1 MPDFRPEIVWRDSQ
15 ADIAAPNGRSVKHE
29 NPVQDRGAPPRP
41 RLAGAL
47 AKAGAVDSAWA
58 AAGWYLAATLL
69 LMWPLLPGIFR
80 NIPADLGDPLLNC
93 WILHWN
99 ADHFLRLLS
108 GDLGALHGF
117 WNAGIFY
124 PSPLALAYSEHLV
137 PQALEIL
144 PIYAVTRNIVFC
156 YNLLF
161 LSTFVLSGLGVYLLA
176 RSLTGNARA
185 AFVAGLLFAFAPYR
199 LAQLSHVQVLST
211 QWMALSL
218 YGLHRFFE
226 TRRWQALAGA
236 AAALAVQNLSCG
248 YFLLFFAPFAAA
260 FVAWEVLR
268 RRLAGDWKLLASLAG
283 AGVAVGLATWPFL
296 RPYLALRQLGY
307 GARTFDEVD
316 TFSANVLAYLTGT
329 RWLHGWGRLFDV
341 FPAPE
346 GQLFPGFVLLVL
358 ATAGGAIAVWGAWAG
373 SRGPVLP
380 RWRRVLSAL
389 AAAWAAA
396 QLLLVVYLLA
406 GGSRIIEVGSFEL
419 RLKDFSRPVLLAVV
433 SAAAFVAATPR
444 VRRAAWELLAG
455 WGFWVVAALAAA
467 SLSLGPIIRTGLKEM
482 SAGPYLLLY
491 RYVPGFDGLR
501 VPARFGLLVTLMLAV
516 LAAFALDRLLRA
528 SRRSGLITVAIVVLF
543 VSECLPAPIPI
554 DGTGGTES
562 LRAPAPVRQGAN
574 VPAVYRY
581 LRELPGNEPVLE
593 FPFGED
599 AYRGAVRLLHDRAWA
614 PDRERLQRHLPAALH
629 EAATGHRPRARVGA
643 ALGSA
648 HRVRRPDCRS
658 TRGCLQPPQR
668 RGKDQRVAP
677 VAGRAPRGDVRR
689 GQGIPAAVR
698 ETSSEGRSPDSNLA
712 GVGQSSSFASL
723 LARTG
728 VGHSSSFA
736 SVLALALALAV
747 FILGARFG
755 SRTAAGS
762 DAYGYVSQAD
772 LWLHGNL
779 HVDQPWVARFAW
791 PDADAVFAPL
801 AYRPGTTPHTLVP
814 TYPPG
819 LPLLMA
825 AFSLPGA
832 HGARYLVV
840 PLMAALGVWLTW
852 RLGRRALGDAGGLL
866 SALLLASSPAFLFQ
880 LMLPMSD
887 IPATTAWL
895 AAAVLVL
902 CAPPRPW
909 LAGLAACAAILIRP
923 NLAPLAAVLT
933 VAILL
938 TPADATRSRSPWFLR
953 AWFSASA

>member
-528 SRRSGLITVAIVVLF
+528 CRRSGLITVAIVVLF

-599 AYRGAVRLLHDRAWA
+599 AYEVQYVYYTTEHGHPIVNGYSGIFPPRYMKLRQGIGHGREWEQPWEALTGSGARIVVV
-614 PDRERLQRHLPAALH
+614 H
-629 EAATGHRPRARVGA
+629 EAAYNRR
-643 ALGSA
+643 SA
-648 HRVRRPDCRS
+648 GGRIS
-658 TRGCLQPPQR
+658 AWLQSQ
-668 RGKDQRVAP
+668 
-677 VAGRAPRGDVRR
+677 
-689 GQGIPAAVR
+689 
-698 ETSSEGRSPDSNLA
+698 
-712 GVGQSSSFASL
+712 
-723 LARTG
+723 
-728 VGHSSSFA
+728 
-736 SVLALALALAV
+736 
-747 FILGARFG
+747 GAR
-755 SRTAAGS
+755 
-762 DAYGYVSQAD
+762 
-772 LWLHGNL
+772 L
-779 HVDQPWVARFAW
+779 VATF
-791 PDADAVFAPL
+791 DADKVF
-801 AYRPGTTPHTLVP
+801 R
-814 TYPPG
+814 
-819 LPLLMA
+819 LP
-825 AFSLPGA
+825 
-832 HGARYLVV
+832 
-840 PLMAALGVWLTW
+840 
-852 RLGRRALGDAGGLL
+852 
-866 SALLLASSPAFLFQ
+866 
-880 LMLPMSD
+880 
-887 IPATTAWL
+887 
-895 AAAVLVL
+895 
-902 CAPPRPW
+902 
-909 LAGLAACAAILIRP
+909 
-923 NLAPLAAVLT
+923 
-933 VAILL
+933 
-938 TPADATRSRSPWFLR
+938 
-953 AWFSASA
+953 